1 MKGHAAH
8 VVQHGISLIAVVHLI
23 KYNLLSHLISKFA
36 EPIKLF
42 SIFYKPLPS

>member
-8 VVQHGISLIAVVHLI
+8 VVQHVISLIAVVHLI

-36 EPIKLF
+36 KQF